1 MKRVL
6 MIAYHYPPL
15 TGSSGVQRTFRFA
28 QYLRESGWEPI
39 ILTAATHAYESIS
52 SDATQLEGIPV
63 CRAFA
68 LDTARH
74 LAVFGRY
81 PGLLA
86 RPDRWVS
93 WWPAAT
99 LAGMRLIRKYRPDVV
114 WSTYPIATAHLIG
127 HSLAKLSGLPWVADF
142 RDPMAHSG
150 YPEDQKT
157 WQSFHRIEK
166 KVFAAAHAATFTTQ
180 GALDFYKGRYPD
192 SPTRLHRIENGYDE
206 EAFALAMQRIAA
218 GSQAEDS
225 DRLVLLHSGVI
236 YPQWRNPRMLF
247 RALRRLTDDNPSSVQ
262 GLVMRFRA
270 PVNVNF
276 LKQQAEEEGVMEF
289 MDIAPEL
296 DYIGALA
303 EMIQADGLLLLQNA
317 ECNDQVPAKLYEY
330 LRAGRPILGLTA
342 MDGDTAKAVRE
353 HPGNYLADIES
364 DASIMVALRD
374 WLQATKSG
382 MPPRQVDASV
392 ARCSRRGRTQQ
403 LAAVLNSVIR

>member
-15 TGSSGVQRTFRFA
+15 TGSSGVQRTYRFA
-28 QYLRESGWEPI
+28 QYLREFGWEPI
-39 ILTAATHAYESIS
+39 ILSATTHAYESIS
-52 SDATQLEGIPV
+52 SNVAQLDGVPV

-74 LAVFGRY
+74 LAVRGRY

-99 LAGMRLIRKYRPDVV
+99 FAGMQLIRKFRPDVV

-166 KVFAAAHAATFTTQ
+166 KVFAVANAATFTTQ
-180 GALDFYKGRYPD
+180 GALDFYKRRYPD
-192 SPTRLHRIENGYDE
+192 APTRLHRVENGYDE
-206 EAFALAMQRIAA
+206 EAFALAMQRIAT
-218 GSQAEDS
+218 GAEAK
-225 DRLVLLHSGVI
+225 DRDQVILLHSGVV

-247 RALRRLTDDNPSSVQ
+247 RALRRLADESQSSVKK
-262 GLVMRFRA
+262 LVLRFRA
-270 PVNVNF
+270 PVNVDF
-276 LKQQAEEEGVMEF
+276 LKQLAEEEGVMEF

-330 LRAGRPILGLTA
+330 LRAGKPILGLTA
-342 MDGDTAKAVRE
+342 MDGDTATVLRQ
-353 HPGNYLADIES
+353 HPGNYLADLES
-364 DASIMVALRD
+364 DAHIIDVLRD
-374 WLQATKSG
+374 WLQATRPDRPSLE
-382 MPPRQVDASV
+382 VEESV

-403 LAAVLNSVIR
+403 LAAVLNSVIQ